1 MYMIT
6 HIYLVE
12 NIEPNTNKIY
22 IGKTKDSYK
31 NNRKNHHRW
40 KFGKQI
46 LFTYIDQI
54 DSTERKDWESVE
66 SYWIEQFK
74 QWGFNVI
81 NKNKGGGGPEY
92 LTDKQ
97 KDKIKNKN
105 NRGLKI
111 SLNKERSN
119 KISIALKGNK
129 KSSIHKI
136 NLSKAKQGI
145 SCPHKRKPIIQYD
158 KSHSYINEYSSLKQ
172 ASDYL
177 NINYQNLYKHLQ
189 GFSKTIG
196 GYIFEYKI
204 K

>member
-1 MYMIT
+1 MIT
-6 HIYLVE
+6 HIYLIE
-12 NIEPNTNKIY
+12 NIELNTNKVY

-31 NNRKNHHRW
+31 NNRKNHHKW

-54 DSTERKDWESVE
+54 NSTERKDWEQVE

-74 QWGFNVI
+74 QWGFDVI
-81 NKNKGGGGPEY
+81 NKNKGGGGPGY
-92 LTDKQ
+92 LTEEQ

-119 KISIALKGNK
+119 KISVSLKGIK
-129 KSSIHKI
+129 KSTVHII

-145 SCPHKRKPIIQYD
+145 SCPHKWKSITQHD
-158 KSHSYINEYSSLKQ
+158 KQGTYIKEYSSLKH

-189 GFSKTIG
+189 GYSKTIG
-196 GYIFEYKI
+196 GYIFKYKV

>member
-1 MYMIT
+1 MIT
-6 HIYLVE
+6 HIYLIE
-12 NIEPNTNKIY
+12 NIEPNTNKVY
-22 IGKTKDSYK
+22 IGKTKDSHK

-40 KFGKQI
+40 KLGKQI
-46 LFTYIDQI
+46 IYTCIDQI
-54 DSTERKDWESVE
+54 NSLERKDWEPIE

-74 QWGFNVI
+74 QWGFEVI

-92 LTDKQ
+92 LTSEQ
-97 KDKIKNKN
+97 KNKIKNKN

-119 KISIALKGNK
+119 NISISLKGRK
-129 KSSIHKI
+129 KSDNHKA

-145 SCPHKRKPIIQYD
+145 SCPHKWKPILQYN
-158 KSHSYINEYSSLKQ
+158 KSNLYINEYLSLKQ
-172 ASDYL
+172 ASDHL

-189 GFSKTIG
+189 GYSKTIG
-196 GYIFEYKI
+196 GYVFKYKA

>member
-1 MYMIT
+1 MIT
-6 HIYLVE
+6 HIYLIE
-12 NIEPNTNKIY
+12 NIEENSNKVY
-22 IGKTKDSYK
+22 IGKTKDSNK
-31 NNRKNHHRW
+31 HNRKQAHKQ

-46 LFTYIDQI
+46 IFTIIDQI
-54 DSTERKDWESVE
+54 NSLHHTEWKPIET
-66 SYWIEQFK
+66 YWINQFK
-74 QWGFNVI
+74 AWGFIVL
-81 NKNKGGGGPEY
+81 NKNNGGGGPEY
-92 LTDKQ
+92 FKEDQ
-97 KDKIKNKN
+97 IFKIKNHPT
-105 NRGLKI
+105 RGLKI

-145 SCPHKRKPIIQYD
+145 SCPHKWKPILQYD
-158 KSHSYINEYSSLKQ
+158 KSNSYINEYSSLKQ

-189 GFSKTIG
+189 GYSKSIG
-196 GYIFEYKI
+196 GYIFKYKT

>member
-1 MYMIT
+1 MIT
-6 HIYLVE
+6 HIYLIE
-12 NIEPNTNKIY
+12 NIEPNTNKVY

-54 DSTERKDWESVE
+54 DSIEHKDWETTE

-74 QWGFNVI
+74 QWGFDVI
-81 NKNKGGGGPEY
+81 NKNKGGGGPDY
-92 LTDKQ
+92 LTEEQ
-97 KDKIKNKN
+97 KNKIKNKN

-119 KISIALKGNK
+119 KISIALKGIK
-129 KSSIHKI
+129 KSNDHVA

-145 SCPHKRKPIIQYD
+145 SCPHKWKSIIQYD
-158 KSHSYINEYSSLKQ
+158 KNGTYLQEYPSLKQ
-172 ASDYL
+172 ASIIL
-177 NINYQNLYKHLQ
+177 GINYQNLYKHLQ

-196 GYIFEYKI
+196 GYVFKYKV